1 MILREVLEED
11 SMINVATN
19 RIEDNLEYEI
29 IYISLLREYLELEY
43 KSFLGENFELTKLV
57 NDFVMI
63 CNLIGNDFIP

>member
-43 KSFLGENFELTKLV
+43 KSFLGENFELT
-57 NDFVMI
+57 
-63 CNLIGNDFIP
+63 